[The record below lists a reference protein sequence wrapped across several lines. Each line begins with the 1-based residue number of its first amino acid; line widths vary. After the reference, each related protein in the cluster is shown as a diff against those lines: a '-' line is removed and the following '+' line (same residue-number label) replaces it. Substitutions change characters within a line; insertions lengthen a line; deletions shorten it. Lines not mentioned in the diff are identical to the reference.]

1 MTYATISWKRT
12 VLVLVLTLSI
22 WWSLQWISP
31 VYAGEENNAA
41 THTLLVK
48 FAPGTTTAERDA
60 VLARMGVE
68 LVNWIEPLY
77 TAEIRMLAP
86 GTHFSTDT
94 LANFVQD
101 QQVVSIE
108 PNGYVSGVPV
118 EIITLTPGEPGGQ
131 STIPPTPIQVN
142 DPDFNDP
149 QRVYA
154 PQMLQVSYAWQYTM
168 GTPSTIVAVVD
179 SGVNPEHPEL
189 VGRILDGYDFV
200 NDDEQALDDHG
211 HGTHIAGLIAAA
223 ANNGTGSAGLC
234 PLCSILPVKVLNASN
249 VGTWSDV
256 AAGIVYAV
264 DHGAQIINLSLG
276 GTSNAPVVQAAVAY
290 ATQHDVLIVA
300 AAGNSRSDTPF
311 YPAALEDAIAVS
323 ATRQDDTRWS
333 LSNYG
338 SWVDVAAPGYT
349 IYSTYHDLNNYYGG
363 YIFMSG
369 TSMAAPHVAG
379 LAGLLL
385 SQKPERTAADL
396 RRIILE
402 TADDLGQ
409 PGADVDFGSGRI
421 NAKKALMLEA
431 PQPDNDAVLS
441 GTVWQDENENGT
453 WDAAEAAGGLNLT
466 IVVLNYEND
475 VVGQVFID
483 GDSEWRVEGLYPG
496 RYTVEAQPNGRTVL
510 TTKQKYS
517 IVLSESQRLES
528 LNFGITEREENT
540 AFGNVYIPIVVSN

>member
-12 VLVLVLTLSI
+12 VLVLILTVSI

-31 VYAGEENNAA
+31 VYAGEKDNAA
-41 THTLLVK
+41 TPTLLVE

-60 VLARMGVE
+60 VLAQMGAE
-68 LVNWIEPLY
+68 LVHWIAPLY
-77 TAEIRMLAP
+77 TAEIRML
-86 GTHFSTDT
+86 TITRHHSMDT
-94 LANFVQD
+94 LSSFVED
-101 QQVVSIE
+101 EQVVSIE
-108 PNGYVSGVPV
+108 ANGYVSGVPI
-118 EIITLTPGEPGGQ
+118 ELTTISSDEPGGQ
-131 STIPPTPIQVN
+131 STIPPTPIQIN

-154 PQMLQVSYAWQYTM
+154 PQMLQLSSAWQYTM
-168 GTPSTIVAVVD
+168 GTPSTIVAVID
-179 SGVNPEHPEL
+179 SGVNVDHPDL

-200 NDDEQALDDHG
+200 NDDEEAFDDHG
-211 HGTHIAGLIAAA
+211 HGTHIAGLIAAN

-234 PLCSILPVKVLNASN
+234 PLCSILPIKVLNASN

-290 ATQHDVLIVA
+290 ATEHDVLIVA
-300 AAGNSRSDTPF
+300 AAGNSRSDTLF

-338 SWVDVAAPGYT
+338 AWVDVAAPGYT

-385 SQKPERTAADL
+385 SQNPERTATDL
-396 RRIILE
+396 RRILLE
-402 TADDLGQ
+402 TADDLGE
-409 PGADVDFGSGRI
+409 PGVDVDFGSGRI

-431 PQPDNDAVLS
+431 PQPENNAILS

-453 WDAAEAAGGLNLT
+453 WDATEAAGGLNLT
-466 IVVLNYEND
+466 IVVFDYENNA
-475 VVGQVFID
+475 VGQVFID

-517 IVLSESQRLES
+517 IVLFESQRIES
-528 LNFGITEREENT
+528 LNFGITEQEEST
-540 AFGNVYIPIVVSN
+540 SLGNVYIPIVVSN